1 VMNYTHAYT
10 SFAVKCA
17 ISPEVPHNE
26 GSFRPVHV
34 TAPPGCILNALHP
47 APVAARHL
55 IGHFLPGL
63 IFGALAGAMPD
74 RLMADGAASI
84 WISMFR
90 GSKPQ
95 PAKDPYTFMLFQ
107 CGGTGAR
114 PTKDGLNNVGF
125 PSGVA
130 GVPAEVMESL
140 TGLVVERKEVRTD
153 SGGPGK
159 FRGGCGQ
166 FTTFADRSGQTWSM
180 SGMYDR
186 LKFAAQGLLG
196 GQAGAPGAF
205 VLSDG
210 RQANPKELLFHEPFA
225 RVKTALPGGGGYG
238 NPFERDPD
246 AVLVDVLNDY
256 VSIDAAATEYG
267 VVIHS
272 TKRADEQISLPEHF
286 SVDTAATAKLRRLS
300 T

>member
-1 VMNYTHAYT
+1 MNYTHAYT

-17 ISPEVPHNE
+17 ISPEVPHNA
-26 GSFRPVHV
+26 GSFRPVTV
-34 TAPPGCILNALHP
+34 TAPEGCILNALHP

-63 IFGALAGAMPD
+63 IFGALAKAMPE

-90 GSKPQ
+90 GRK
-95 PAKDPYTFMLFQ
+95 AGVDEPYTVMLFQ

-130 GVPAEVMESL
+130 GVPAEVFESL
-140 TGLVVERKEVRTD
+140 SGLVMQRREVRPD
-153 SGGPGK
+153 SAGAGT

-166 FTTFADRSGQTWSM
+166 FTTFGDRSGQPWSM

-186 LKFAAQGLLG
+186 LRFPAQGLLG
-196 GQAGAPGAF
+196 GRAGASGAF
-205 VLSDG
+205 ELSDG
-210 RQANPKELLFHEPFA
+210 RQANPKELLFHPSTTL
-225 RVKTALPGGGGYG
+225 VHTALPGGGGYG
-238 NPFERDPD
+238 DPLERDPA
-246 AVLVDVLNDY
+246 AVLRDVVDGY
-256 VSIDAAATEYG
+256 VSLEGAERDYG
-267 VVIHS
+267 VVIRS
-272 TKRADEQISLPEHF
+272 TKRADEQVSMPEHF
-286 SVDTAATAKLRRLS
+286 SIDAEATRKLRGRYP
-300 T
+300 

>member
-1 VMNYTHAYT
+1 VN
-10 SFAVKCA
+10 
-17 ISPEVPHNE
+17 
-26 GSFRPVHV
+26 V

-63 IFGALAGAMPD
+63 IFGALARAMPD

-90 GSKPQ
+90 G
-95 PAKDPYTFMLFQ
+95 ARLTHDPYTFMLFQ

-114 PTKDGLNNVGF
+114 PGKDGLNNVGF

-140 TGLVVERKEVRTD
+140 TGLVMQRREVRPD

-166 FTTFADRSGQTWSM
+166 FTTFADRSGEPWSM

-186 LKFAAQGLLG
+186 LKFPAQGMLG
-196 GQAGAPGAF
+196 GAAGAAGSF
-205 VLSDG
+205 ELSDG
-210 RQANPKELLFHEPFA
+210 RHANPKELLFHPSTT
-225 RVKTALPGGGGYG
+225 RVETALPGGAGYG
-238 NPFERDPD
+238 NPFERDPA
-246 AVLVDVLNDY
+246 AVLKDVLNGYVTLEAAARDY
-256 VSIDAAATEYG
+256 GVAILSTQRPDEQVSLPAHFSIDEPAT
-267 VVIHS
+267 
-272 TKRADEQISLPEHF
+272 Q
-286 SVDTAATAKLRRLS
+286 KLRAQ
-300 T
+300 